1 MLLAMLY
8 NGVPR
13 RFLRIK
19 FCKICFPL
27 PHSSCTVQSQDP
39 TPNCTVTVP
48 LTAPITIVPP
58 GDACIS
64 CVFNNTLA
72 TDAVFNGIQM
82 NPDSVQVE
90 GGVLMVY
97 DTEVT
102 FGGAESGTGST
113 STAFSLSCTDGIDN
127 ITAAVF
133 VESRF
138 ITKTA
143 SL

>member
-1 MLLAMLY
+1 M
-8 NGVPR
+8 
-13 RFLRIK
+13 
-19 FCKICFPL
+19 
-27 PHSSCTVQSQDP
+27 
-39 TPNCTVTVP
+39 TVP
-48 LTAPITIVPP
+48 LTAPVTVVPA

-64 CVFNNTLA
+64 CIFNNSLA
-72 TDAVFNGIQM
+72 TDAVFNDIEMYPG
-82 NPDSVQVE
+82 SVQME

-97 DTEVT
+97 DTEET

-113 STAFSLSCTDGIDN
+113 STAFSLSCSNGIDN
-127 ITAAVF
+127 VTAAVY